1 MNGNAVKGLK
11 DQRVD
16 LNVNGRK
23 PPHVL
28 YVMIMV
34 LIVI

>member
-1 MNGNAVKGLK
+1 MNGKAVKGLK
-11 DQRVD
+11 ERQVD
-16 LNVNGRK
+16 LNVNRGK